1 LATPFGGKINFDGF
15 HGGAMFNE
23 ASIANDVLI
32 DLSGLAH
39 ADLSEYGDSNLV
51 RALRRFLAAGKE
63 ADVIADWN
71 EGI

>member
-1 LATPFGGKINFDGF
+1 
-15 HGGAMFNE
+15 MFNE